1 MSLSFD
7 SLASSYISQAEERIK
22 LAKIEREDKRYNIVV
37 RLCQEAVELS
47 LKACL
52 RLVGVEPP
60 KFHDVGIVLKD
71 NADKFP
77 QWFKAKI
84 DLFASYSRS
93 LRKER
98 ELSMYGDEE
107 TNTPPEL
114 LYSEYDADQA
124 IKMAEEVL
132 DYAKK
137 LLEGK
142 RS

>member
-1 MSLSFD
+1 MSFD